1 MEIHEYIHNKTHYN
15 MLCTVRN
22 SQGSMRQH
30 RTKSPHFQG
39 VSLFGAF
46 VELNTNSPIFQA
58 VGRFLDF
65 AISQSLIVKLQSKF
79 GVSINFLKKIS
90 NKLFQN
96 RTKVTPCH
104 FTNQLIQLP
113 FSFNSFI
120 FVGFIGV

>member
-1 MEIHEYIHNKTHYN
+1 MEIHEYIHIKTHYN

-22 SQGSMRQH
+22 FQGSMRQH

-65 AISQSLIVKLQSKF
+65 TISQSLIVKLQSKF
-79 GVSINFLKKIS
+79 EVLIFLKKYQINCFKTEPESPHAIS
-90 NKLFQN
+90 L
-96 RTKVTPCH
+96 
-104 FTNQLIQLP
+104 TN
-113 FSFNSFI
+113 
-120 FVGFIGV
+120 